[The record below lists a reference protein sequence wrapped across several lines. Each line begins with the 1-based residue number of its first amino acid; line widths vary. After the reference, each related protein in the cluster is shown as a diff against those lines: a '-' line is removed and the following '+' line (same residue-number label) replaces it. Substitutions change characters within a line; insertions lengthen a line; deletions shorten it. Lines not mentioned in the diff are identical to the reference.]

1 MSIVLRLGLTAD
13 HQSQQ
18 KREQL
23 LCQFEE
29 EEFSF
34 KKSEVPTVSV
44 VVDVD
49 EWVEEGYACVGK
61 DDVDRP
67 ELLVRSVKQGLLGR
81 PGRHVA
87 LPVEALADARQ
98 GTGGKISSRGSCRR
112 ERGSR

>member
-29 EEFSF
+29 EEFSV
-34 KKSEVPTVSV
+34 KKCKVPTVSV

-98 GTGGKISSRGSCRR
+98 GAGGNISSRGSCRR
-112 ERGSR
+112 ERRSR